1 MAKIRI
7 DIEALRTN
15 KTVLESQI
23 EELTNYNTE
32 LAALIE
38 EIKSGWDGTP
48 AEDYYRM
55 MHGYYN
61 QAVKMIEALQE
72 FKKYAENTVNQFETL
87 DAQSASRIR
96 GSF

>member
-1 MAKIRI
+1 MAKIKI
-7 DIEALRTN
+7 DIEALRSN
-15 KTVLESQI
+15 KTALESQI
-23 EELTNYNTE
+23 QELTNYNVE
-32 LAALIE
+32 LASLIE

-72 FKKYAENTVNQFETL
+72 FKKYAENAINRFEAL